1 MRQLAVV
8 FSSELTEDGQSFTL
22 PRMMSAREKSYL
34 ATLEQVVSAAQS
46 IPQRVDL
53 AELLDDVCRAEERG
67 YFLPDEDERLRDQY
81 RRYLTLRVVL
91 LKCILELEAD
101 CNDEANW
108 DCCVRSFA
116 VAFTAACVLTRVA
129 EFIVD
134 IADDRFLVW
143 KKLDEAEP
151 RYGIER
157 GSFSQLYKNLSSARR
172 MWRFYEATLF
182 WELHAEEVMNLAE
195 NGGKMAE
202 LLKVLA
208 DEIPFIQAT
217 KSRYLKRG
225 LRYQV
230 FAFRRRQHSGYR
242 KVMFH
247 LFRMSGRVIA
257 ESKQPILA
265 LTKAGKRVT
274 PRVLAKA
281 GAILQPGDVIITRHD
296 EAMSNLF
303 LPGFWPHAALYIGS
317 QEQRSQ
323 LGIDEPALAGAE
335 VVEAKKDGVKLR
347 PLQETL
353 SVDAFVILRP
363 QLSAEKVR
371 AAICSAMSHVGKRY
385 DFVFDFR
392 QADRL
397 ACTEVVYRS
406 YQAAAGVD
414 FILEEKA
421 GRLCLSAEGLMNQA
435 VSQGWFEP
443 VALYGV
449 QGIKVYQG
457 EDARAKLSATY
468 KSSWAP

>member
-1 MRQLAVV
+1 
-8 FSSELTEDGQSFTL
+8 
-22 PRMMSAREKSYL
+22 MSAHEKSYL
-34 ATLEQVVSAAQS
+34 ATLEQVISAAQS
-46 IPQRVDL
+46 IPARGDL
-53 AELLDDVCRAEERG
+53 LELLDDVRCAEERG

-91 LKCILELEAD
+91 LNCILELEAD
-101 CNDEANW
+101 CNDETDW
-108 DCCVRSFA
+108 SRCVRSFA
-116 VAFTAACVLTRVA
+116 VAFTAACVLTRAA

-134 IADDRFLVW
+134 IAGDRFLVW

-151 RYGIER
+151 RYGIES
-157 GSFSQLYKNLSSARR
+157 GSFTQMYKNLSSPRR

-182 WELHAEEVMNLAE
+182 WGLHAEEIMALSE

-202 LLKVLA
+202 LLEVLA
-208 DEIPFIQAT
+208 AEIPFIESA
-217 KSRYLKRG
+217 KSRYVKRG
-225 LRYQV
+225 LKYQV
-230 FAFRRRQHSGYR
+230 FSFRRRQHSSYR
-242 KVMFH
+242 KVMFQ

-257 ESKQPILA
+257 ETKQPLLA

-281 GAILQPGDVIITRHD
+281 WTILQPGDVIITRHD

-303 LPGFWPHAALYIGS
+303 LPGFWPHAAFYIGS
-317 QEQRSQ
+317 QEQRSL
-323 LGIDEPALAGAE
+323 LGIHEPAPAGVH

-347 PLQETL
+347 VLSETL
-353 SVDAFVILRP
+353 TVDAFVILRP
-363 QLSAEKVR
+363 QLSAEKIR
-371 AAICSAMSHVGKRY
+371 DAIRSAMSHVGKRY

-421 GRLCLSAEGLMNQA
+421 GRLCLSAEGLINQA

-443 VALYGV
+443 VALYGA
-449 QGIKVYQG
+449 QGIKVHQG
-457 EDARAKLSATY
+457 LDAREKLAATY
-468 KSSWAP
+468 QACWTP